1 MRGEGFKTFQNL
13 RGTIC
18 APPDIL
24 RTMKSRELQVT
35 AVKTLAVRVKKK
47 HSASEANRYAR
58 NQNTATV
65 SRRSCHFLLPERS
78 RLPPLALVV
87 LQ

>member
-35 AVKTLAVRVKKK
+35 AVKTLAVRVKKN
-47 HSASEANRYAR
+47 SASEASRYAR

-65 SRRSCHFLLPERS
+65 SRRSCHSLLPVGS
-78 RLPPLALVV
+78 RLPQRALVV
-87 LQ
+87 LP

>member
-35 AVKTLAVRVKKK
+35 AVKTLAVRVKKNTPRAK
-47 HSASEANRYAR
+47 RTDTRATKIRRLYRGDPVISYSQSALGSLR
-58 NQNTATV
+58 
-65 SRRSCHFLLPERS
+65 
-78 RLPPLALVV
+78 
-87 LQ
+87 